1 MARRTGTRITWWLG
15 VILLVTQSSSL
26 LSHAQ
31 TSGPAERSLLQSINR
46 ERHASGLPALR
57 WDDALAAAA
66 RQHAGVMAAQRTVAH
81 TLPGEPSLPGR
92 ATQAGAHFSWLSENV
107 VESTD
112 VAAAHLQFMNSPTHR
127 ANILDSDMDTIGIG
141 IVDRGG
147 RLFVVEDF
155 EKAK

>member
-1 MARRTGTRITWWLG
+1 MPRLRSIRIMLWLG
-15 VILLVTQSSSL
+15 ILLLVAAASTGVAQGQTTSS
-26 LSHAQ
+26 
-31 TSGPAERSLLQSINR
+31 AERSLFQSINR
-46 ERHASGLPALR
+46 ERHAIGLPTLR
-57 WDDALAAAA
+57 WDEALASAA
-66 RQHAGVMAAQRTVAH
+66 RQHAAAMAAQHNVAH

-92 ATQAGAHFSWLSENV
+92 ATQAGAHFSWLSENI

-112 VAAAHLQFMNSPTHR
+112 AATAHSQFMNSPTHR
-127 ANILDSDMDTIGIG
+127 ANILDSDMDTVGIG

>member
-1 MARRTGTRITWWLG
+1 MPGTNGTRITQWFG
-15 VILLVTQSSSL
+15 AFLLLAQL
-26 LSHAQ
+26 AAGIAHAQ
-31 TSGPAERSLLQSINR
+31 TSSNAERSLFQSINR
-46 ERHASGLPALR
+46 ERRASGLPALR
-57 WDDALAAAA
+57 WDDALASAA

-81 TLPGEPSLPGR
+81 TLPGEASLPGR
-92 ATQAGAHFSWLSENV
+92 VTQAGAHFSWLSENV

-112 VAAAHLQFMNSPTHR
+112 SATAHTQFMNSPTHR
-127 ANILDSDMDTIGIG
+127 ANILDSDMDTVGIG

>member
-1 MARRTGTRITWWLG
+1 VALLAAQALTGLS
-15 VILLVTQSSSL
+15 VAQNSSNS
-26 LSHAQ
+26 
-31 TSGPAERSLLQSINR
+31 ERALFQWVNR
-46 ERHASGLPALR
+46 ERHLAGLPALR
-57 WDDALAAAA
+57 WDDSVANAA
-66 RQHAGVMAAQRTVAH
+66 RQHAAVMAAQHTVAH

-92 ATQAGAHFSWLSENV
+92 VTQAGAHFSWLSENV

-112 VAAAHLQFMNSPTHR
+112 VAAAHSQFMNSPTHR
-127 ANILDSDMDTIGIG
+127 ANILDSDMDTVGIG